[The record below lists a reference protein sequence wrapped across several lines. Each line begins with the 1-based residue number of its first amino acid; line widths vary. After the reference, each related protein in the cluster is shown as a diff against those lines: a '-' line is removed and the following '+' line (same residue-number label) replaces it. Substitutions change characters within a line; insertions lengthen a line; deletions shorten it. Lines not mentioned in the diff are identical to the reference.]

1 MELISTFVSNIIFNY
16 SKTFKAKHD
25 QEGITFL
32 IMKNNIYI
40 SPQILK
46 QFLSS
51 GNDENKASCASGDWT
66 EDPSSG
72 FNRDIRMGH
81 WI

>member
-1 MELISTFVSNIIFNY
+1 MELISTFVSNIILNY
-16 SKTFKAKHD
+16 SKTFKVKNY
-25 QEGITFL
+25 QEEVNFL
-32 IMKNNIYI
+32 IMKNNIYF

-51 GNDENKASCASGDWT
+51 GNEENKVSCASGDWT

-72 FNRDIRMGH
+72 LTGI
-81 WI
+81 